1 MNADIF
7 SDAEVIAIFN
17 KALNESTLEEKET
30 KRVRRA
36 RRAKID
42 FFNLEE
48 VTKRDKFMNL

>member
-17 KALNESTLEEKET
+17 KALNEPTLEEKET

-48 VTKRDKFMNL
+48 VTEREINL